1 MIDPLYVASGF
12 GVGLLVGMTGV
23 GGGSLMTPLLI
34 LLFGIHPSTAVG
46 TDLLYAAATKTGG
59 SLVHGVARSIHWPA
73 VLRLASGSIPA
84 SVVTPACAV
93 AALNSTG
100 IPRAAWS
107 IWCCALRCILT
118 ATSLIFRKAIMD
130 RYRRRM
136 ERLGASTTGY
146 ATVAVGVALGVLV
159 SISSVGA
166 GAVGVTALLL
176 LYPRLPMASI
186 VGSDIAHAVPL
197 TLVAGIGHWALGSV
211 DWALM
216 GVLLIGSLPGII
228 IGSYCAVR
236 VPETVLRLLL
246 ATVLILIAGKLGFNE
261 LHLST
266 ASIAAVTGS
275 VAHSGALREPSAI
288 LLRGPAAVDRQIGA
302 GDLGGIVAAQEQ
314 RQRCD
319 LLRGHELLGRLRVE
333 QHVR

>member
-59 SLVHGVARSIHWPA
+59 SLVHGLARSVHWPA
-73 VLRLASGSIPA
+73 VMRLASGSIPA
-84 SVVTPACAV
+84 SVVTLLVLWQLNLSGESARSLINLVLCF
-93 AALNSTG
+93 ALF
-100 IPRAAWS
+100 
-107 IWCCALRCILT
+107 LT
-118 ATSLIFRKAIMD
+118 ATSLIFRKAIME

-136 ERLGASTTGY
+136 EGLDTSTTDH
-146 ATVAVGVALGVLV
+146 ATVVVGVALGVLV

-216 GVLLIGSLPGII
+216 GVLLTGSLPGIV

-236 VPETVLRLLL
+236 VPETVLRLVL
-246 ATVLILIAGKLGFNE
+246 ASVLILVAGKLAFSE
-261 LHLST
+261 LHLASGSVTAVAGST
-266 ASIAAVTGS
+266 A
-275 VAHSGALREPSAI
+275 H
-288 LLRGPAAVDRQIGA
+288 
-302 GDLGGIVAAQEQ
+302 
-314 RQRCD
+314 
-319 LLRGHELLGRLRVE
+319 
-333 QHVR
+333 